1 MAWGLIYMPIVP
13 PSDLNQLDAEVL
25 AVREQLARLEQERA
39 DLLMEV
45 RDFELLYHARV
56 GPLQACLE
64 EAQLHIA
71 EYKLRIDLVRFR
83 GRSLAPSQ
91 LEAEVKGQLRDQRQ
105 RAESIGAEAQAAQ
118 IEWASTLHD
127 QPDPTL
133 DLDLKQVYRELAK
146 RVHPDLARDTAER
159 GVRSQRM
166 VQVNDL
172 YAKHQLEALR
182 RILREI
188 DVEHSRLNESAEDR
202 WTRLK
207 HEQAQLIAA
216 IRRVKAEIADL
227 NRSSMLQLKIEYALQ
242 KARGCDV
249 LAEVMAQIETQL
261 HTAEE
266 ELSRLI
272 VTFREQIE
280 STGLAE

>member
-1 MAWGLIYMPIVP
+1 MPIVS

-56 GPLQACLE
+56 GPLQARLE

-91 LEAEVKGQLRDQRQ
+91 LEAEVEAQLRNQRQ
-105 RAESIGAEAQAAQ
+105 RAEAIGAEAHAAQ
-118 IEWASTLHD
+118 IEWASTPHD

-133 DLDLKQVYRELAK
+133 ELNLKQVYRELAK
-146 RVHPDLARDTAER
+146 RVHPDLSSDAAER
-159 GVRSQRM
+159 DVRSQRM
-166 VQVNDL
+166 AQVNDL
-172 YAKHQLEALR
+172 YAQHQLEALR
-182 RILREI
+182 RMLREV
-188 DVEHSRLNESAEDR
+188 DVEHSRLNESVEDR

-207 HEQAQLIAA
+207 HEQVQLIAA
-216 IRRVKAEIADL
+216 IHRVKAEIADL

-242 KARGCDV
+242 KARGRDV
-249 LAEVMAQIETQL
+249 LAEVIVQIETQL
-261 HTAEE
+261 RTAEE

-272 VTFREQIE
+272 AAFREQIE
-280 STGLAE
+280 STGLTE